1 MIEKTRIEEF
11 SRMTKLFGIVC
22 REYIEDSALYRE
34 KVEYYTSVLLKYTEF
49 YYSVD
54 YIDLRTKLEL
64 GDKAI
69 NWCED
74 MLNRI
79 KGIWR
84 VFEN

>member
-1 MIEKTRIEEF
+1 MESNLRIEEF
-11 SRMTKLFGIVC
+11 NRAAELFGVVC
-22 REYIEDSALYRE
+22 REYIEDAVLYRE
-34 KVEYYTSVLLKYTEF
+34 KVEYYTSVLLKYIEF

-54 YIDLRTKLEL
+54 DIDLRTKLEL

-79 KGIWR
+79 KGI
-84 VFEN
+84 